1 MSLPRSATSSPGR
14 SPAPMPNTT
23 IASAEERFAGSRWAA
38 ATAASS
44 ARSAGEYGAGA
55 LAPGNGVARCPGGP
69 CTASASRYS
78 ADRYVPRV
86 ERRPARQAG
95 HAERLDHVI
104 VQQELPAGRDPPG
117 ISEPGQP
124 PQRRGGHRLPPRA
137 RRTASLRWRELAHSC
152 PLAAAS
158 PGSSLNVYV

>member
-1 MSLPRSATSSPGR
+1 
-14 SPAPMPNTT
+14 MPNTT
-23 IASAEERFAGSRWAA
+23 IASAEDRLAGSRCAA

-55 LAPGNGVARCPGGP
+55 LAPANGVARCPAGP
-69 CTASASRYS
+69 CAASASRYS

-86 ERRPARQAG
+86 EDARPRQAG

-104 VQQELPAGRDPPG
+104 VQQELPAGRDSPG

-124 PQRRGGHRLPPRA
+124 AQRGGGHPACRQHAQARARRIFPGRGGHA
-137 RRTASLRWRELAHSC
+137 
-152 PLAAAS
+152 
-158 PGSSLNVYV
+158 